1 MENIKNIK
9 SFGNKEDFSIEVGI
23 WIDEENEKEVYNTL
37 KMYVDGKNILKY
49 KRYNKTM
56 TYLWYTFEGILEWF
70 IQNLE
75 YIVQEDK
82 FPFEIEGNSAAEKC
96 FNFLQSNEFLK
107 DNIETDR
114 EIENYENLFDIYQG
128 WRFKHSWFTSRR
140 GSILA
145 DVFLDE

>member
-75 YIVQEDK
+75 YIV
-82 FPFEIEGNSAAEKC
+82 
-96 FNFLQSNEFLK
+96 
-107 DNIETDR
+107 
-114 EIENYENLFDIYQG
+114 
-128 WRFKHSWFTSRR
+128 
-140 GSILA
+140 
-145 DVFLDE
+145 